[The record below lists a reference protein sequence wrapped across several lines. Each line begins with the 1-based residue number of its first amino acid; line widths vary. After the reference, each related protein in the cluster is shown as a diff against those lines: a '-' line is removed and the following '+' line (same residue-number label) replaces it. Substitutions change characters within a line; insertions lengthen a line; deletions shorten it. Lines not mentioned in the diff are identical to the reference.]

1 MSFGKPSYDVRG
13 NDKKNFN
20 IKDGDN
26 VYRIL
31 PPFGSLAS
39 KGIWSVYY
47 RLHWGYSIM
56 NEDGRLSMR
65 PFQCPRRTN
74 KNAKT
79 GEIEVTVPCAACDEY
94 ERQKEVREQRL
105 KELEAQNLSKGE
117 ISAILEPLNKW
128 LKRFNRSGSHYIN
141 VMNTDGEFGRLA
153 ISHKMM
159 LALRAEIDTIRKNW
173 SIDPL
178 DIESGCWINFRRI
191 PGNTLS
197 DYTHKVEPV
206 IELTSVPGAPN
217 PVPMVK
223 RAPLTPQQIQ
233 EAMEKAWDLKEE
245 AHRKLSPQ
253 QIQRLV
259 DSGGDPEVY
268 AAILNEAEV
277 VEASPTTYS
286 NGMPRTIP
294 PRTSAPVVAPQPPA
308 VPVAIPPTP
317 SAAVTSSAT
326 IAPKTP
332 KAAEV
337 AANTSSAPA
346 DAAAQI
352 AALQAQIAALQ
363 AAAAAANSTP
373 VPAATPSPAAAPA
386 PADEPAPAAAPTVA
400 APSTTPVSAT
410 TPVVAQNISPFGKV
424 GADLDRLATMSDED
438 FLAEF
443 GIS

>member
-1 MSFGKPSYDVRG
+1 MSFGKPSYDARG
-13 NDKKNFN
+13 NDKKNFKKNFN

-26 VYRIL
+26 IYRIL

-94 ERQKEVREQRL
+94 ERQKEIREQRL

-128 LKRFNRSGSHYIN
+128 LKRFNRSGAHYIN

-206 IELTSVPGAPN
+206 IELTSVPGVPH
-217 PVPMVK
+217 PVPMIK
-223 RAPLTPQQIQ
+223 LAPLTPQQIQ

-245 AHRKLSPQ
+245 AHRTLSPQ

-259 DSGGDPEVY
+259 DAGGDPEVY

-277 VEASPTTYS
+277 VEASPTNYS
-286 NGMPRTIP
+286 NGMPRTAL
-294 PRTSAPVVAPQPPA
+294 PRASTPVVAPQPP
-308 VPVAIPPTP
+308 T
-317 SAAVTSSAT
+317 AT
-326 IAPKTP
+326 IAPETP

-346 DAAAQI
+346 DVAAQI

-363 AAAAAANSTP
+363 AAAAAAANSTP
-373 VPAATPSPAAAPA
+373 VPAATPAPAAAPA
-386 PADEPAPAAAPTVA
+386 PAAEPAAALAPAAAPTVA

-424 GADLDRLATMSDED
+424 GADLDRLATMSDEE